1 MILKMLKNWIKIV
14 KKVLQCEIFPDYVTQ
29 LLRECVYRAA
39 GAHTMKGG
47 GEKRKMKR
55 KTGKEA
61 CGGRR
66 VLRWALIVALILA
79 AAGFWMEKNLE
90 TVILD
95 MAYARAEAMAVEYMH
110 EAVRDVM
117 GDEISYQDMITVR
130 TDESGRVTMLQ
141 ANAVRMNELASFTAL
156 QAQASLESADAQ
168 SVAIPLGSALGIPFL
183 SALGPKIRVRIVPVS
198 AVSAAFST
206 EFESAGINQT
216 RHKIYLSLRTTV
228 RLVIPS
234 GGRQVS
240 LGSQVLI
247 AESIIV
253 GDVPQSYVQVPEMG
267 DALNFAI
274 PE

>member
-1 MILKMLKNWIKIV
+1 LLKKCFIVVFFHILQAIYCKAVFLFRPERMSSDERKGDGKV
-14 KKVLQCEIFPDYVTQ
+14 KGKSWKKDC
-29 LLRECVYRAA
+29 
-39 GAHTMKGG
+39 G
-47 GEKRKMKR
+47 KRH
-55 KTGKEA
+55 A
-61 CGGRR
+61 
-66 VLRWALIVALILA
+66 LRWALVIVLLLA

-90 TVILD
+90 AVILD

-130 TDESGRVTMLQ
+130 TDENGRVTMLQ

-168 SVAIPLGSALGIPFL
+168 SVAIPLGAALGIPFL

-253 GDVPQSYVQVPEMG
+253 GGVPQSYVQVPDMG

-274 PE
+274 PEQ